1 LVFPSLSA
9 REKEEAEAMRKNPFY
24 GAPVL
29 AVSSSSFFSFFLFI
43 YFTVLENYL
52 KK

>member
-9 REKEEAEAMRKNPFY
+9 KEKEEAEAMRKNPFY

-29 AVSSSSFFSFFLFI
+29 AFSSSSFFSFFYLFI
-43 YFTVLENYL
+43 LQYWKTI
-52 KK
+52 

>member
-9 REKEEAEAMRKNPFY
+9 KEKEEAEAMRKNPFY

-29 AVSSSSFFSFFLFI
+29 AVSSPSFYPKLFK
-43 YFTVLENYL
+43 NNL
-52 KK
+52 KF